1 MTDVAGP
8 ISVRRNALLSAPTTS
23 MRVNELAVGGCRAY
37 ASGVRRGTGGRG
49 TGDGGRGARD
59 DSLRLILSLRSVT
72 NYTRYPSPS
81 CDAALLLCEREISPA
96 VFRR

>member
-37 ASGVRRGTGGRG
+37 ASGVRRG